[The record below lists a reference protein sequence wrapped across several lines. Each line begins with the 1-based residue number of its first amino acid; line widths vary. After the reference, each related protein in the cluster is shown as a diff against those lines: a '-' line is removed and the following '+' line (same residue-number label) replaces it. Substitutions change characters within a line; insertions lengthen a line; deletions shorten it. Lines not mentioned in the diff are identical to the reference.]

1 MLEVKVKEMLEANL
15 KEMLEAKMKEIRKA
29 KLIFFFYV
37 LFHSSTLLHSG
48 FWVYKVVII
57 VDVDEFTVMH

>member
-29 KLIFFFYV
+29 KLKKTWMPSRLKHPGKSEMY
-37 LFHSSTLLHSG
+37 
-48 FWVYKVVII
+48 
-57 VDVDEFTVMH
+57 